1 MHICIQCGII
11 IHMMKVGVYFKKSCL
26 DDDRYV
32 DGVKSVLAGHGIQP
46 VFVSKPAEIKGFEV
60 LMVFGGDGTMLAV
73 ASECARRG
81 VKLIGINYGHI
92 GFLAEFEPDKLG
104 EAADMI
110 RSGNYALQQRSMLKV
125 VYRQKEYFAL
135 NDLVI
140 QRCTSGNQFSN
151 TITLRASIDGSVVDN
166 YTADGLI
173 VSTPTG
179 STAYSLAAGGSVL
192 TPDIDA
198 FIMTPICAHSLH
210 SRPVVY
216 SDKSS
221 LSLIRTDSRGA
232 INVVIDGVTVDCAD
246 DIGEITV
253 TKADYKVSFIT
264 PLESDF
270 FNKLLIKL
278 NIWSK

>member
-1 MHICIQCGII
+1 
-11 IHMMKVGVYFKKSCL
+11 MKVGVYFKKSCL

-32 DGVKSVLAGHGIQP
+32 DGVKSVLAGHDIQP

-110 RSGNYALQQRSMLKV
+110 CSGNYALQQRSMLKV

-140 QRCTSGNQFSN
+140 QRCTSGNGFSN
-151 TITLRASIDGSVVDN
+151 TINLRAEIDGSTVDN
-166 YTADGLI
+166 YSSDGLI

-192 TPDIDA
+192 TPDLEA
-198 FIMTPICAHSLH
+198 LIMTPICAHSLH
-210 SRPVVY
+210 SRPIVF
-216 SDKSS
+216 SDKSV
-221 LSLIRTDSRGA
+221 LRIFR
-232 INVVIDGVTVDCAD
+232 INGNSALNIIVDGKVVETVNDFDFVTVRKSLRFV
-246 DIGEITV
+246 E
-253 TKADYKVSFIT
+253 FIT
-264 PLESDF
+264 STKNNF
-270 FNKLLIKL
+270 FDKLLIKL